1 MFPWEDKPLR
11 VAATGWHAAA
21 CPSPATSPAHSPV
34 PSVGRGGEGEAAS
47 VGTSGRP
54 PLQEQRGRLQ
64 EGPGP
69 GGSPSPVCSW
79 GRGGSRGLRGREHPG
94 VRCLA
99 LAQGATGIGA
109 ATEREYRARGAGGTA
124 QELSCRLPRAAPPRS
139 APAARGEPQWVWTG
153 RPQRTCAGL
162 AWALCS
168 VAPPRGSWPL
178 GGWTERAAP
187 SGRTGTVGG
196 GGRPSR
202 SSSPRLAVACFQAAA
217 DWSPVASTTPTPS
230 SGPEGLPSTRG
241 AFTENGPAPWAL
253 SPGSPLGDRP
263 ASKTPEEAR
272 PGQCAKN
279 QHLRSCARMDQR
291 SGASRGMVPA
301 GPSRGS
307 GNPAPPLC
315 RWWRGEP
322 EPDPPE
328 PQRLHAL
335 P

>member
-124 QELSCRLPRAAPPRS
+124 QEPSCRLPRAAPPRS

-168 VAPPRGSWPL
+168 VAPPSRLLAPGWLDRAGCPQREDRDRGRWRQALQELVASL
-178 GGWTERAAP
+178 GCGLFP
-187 SGRTGTVGG
+187 GSGRLEP
-196 GGRPSR
+196 GR
-202 SSSPRLAVACFQAAA
+202 
-217 DWSPVASTTPTPS
+217 
-230 SGPEGLPSTRG
+230 
-241 AFTENGPAPWAL
+241 
-253 SPGSPLGDRP
+253 
-263 ASKTPEEAR
+263 
-272 PGQCAKN
+272 
-279 QHLRSCARMDQR
+279 QHDPHPQQR
-291 SGASRGMVPA
+291 S
-301 GPSRGS
+301 
-307 GNPAPPLC
+307 
-315 RWWRGEP
+315 
-322 EPDPPE
+322 
-328 PQRLHAL
+328 
-335 P
+335 

>member
-109 ATEREYRARGAGGTA
+109 ATEREYRARGARGHSPGA
-124 QELSCRLPRAAPPRS
+124 ELSAAPGNASEVGSSSSWGTPVGLDRQAPEDMCRPGLGPVLSGAPFAAPGPWVAGQSGLPPAGGQGPWAVEAGPPGARRLAWLWPVSRQRQTGARS
-139 APAARGEPQWVWTG
+139 PARPPPPAAVLRDCPAHEEHL
-153 RPQRTCAGL
+153 QRMG
-162 AWALCS
+162 
-168 VAPPRGSWPL
+168 PPRG
-178 GGWTERAAP
+178 
-187 SGRTGTVGG
+187 
-196 GGRPSR
+196 
-202 SSSPRLAVACFQAAA
+202 
-217 DWSPVASTTPTPS
+217 
-230 SGPEGLPSTRG
+230 
-241 AFTENGPAPWAL
+241 
-253 SPGSPLGDRP
+253 
-263 ASKTPEEAR
+263 
-272 PGQCAKN
+272 
-279 QHLRSCARMDQR
+279 H
-291 SGASRGMVPA
+291 
-301 GPSRGS
+301 
-307 GNPAPPLC
+307 
-315 RWWRGEP
+315 
-322 EPDPPE
+322 
-328 PQRLHAL
+328 
-335 P
+335 